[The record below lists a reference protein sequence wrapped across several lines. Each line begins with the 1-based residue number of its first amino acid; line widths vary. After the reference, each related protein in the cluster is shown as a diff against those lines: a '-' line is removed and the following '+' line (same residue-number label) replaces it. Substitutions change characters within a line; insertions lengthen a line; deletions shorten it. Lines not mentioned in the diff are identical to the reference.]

1 MKKLLLFLA
10 CMTLASVPAIGQIDV
25 AAGNLTVRVRYQ
37 GQPIPGECYFYFLF
51 QGGAVNCGGNS
62 FNVPVGNYT
71 LTEGHGYPLPPVPF
85 TITAGQTTV
94 VDVETSGQVGIITG
108 TFLLNGQPPSSAAF
122 VRTGQEDGFS
132 YTDNTGRF
140 RLIALAGPGTGSVNY
155 GLATF
160 PFTAVAG
167 QTVDV
172 GTINRDTGNVN
183 VRIRFQGQ
191 PIPGECYFYFTSAA
205 GSVNCGGNM
214 FNVPVGSYT
223 LTEGHGYPI
232 PPVPF
237 TVTAGQTTTV
247 DVETSGQVGI
257 ITGIFL
263 QNGQPPANPAFV
275 RTGSEDGLAYT
286 DTNGRFRLIAL
297 AGAGTGSINYGAPTF
312 PFTAV
317 AGQTVDVGTITRS
330 SGNAIVN
337 VLYQGQPINGGNCY
351 FYFVSQAGSANCG
364 GPMSN
369 LSVGSYTLTEGHGYP
384 LPPVPFT
391 ISAGQT
397 TIINV
402 ETSTAAGIISG
413 RFFINGQPPA
423 NPAFVRTNR
432 EDGLA
437 YTDST
442 GRFRLLALAGPGIG
456 SINYGLATFAF
467 NAVAGQTR
475 DLGNIGSTTLDS
487 AIVGR
492 SGSLPSKTWTIR
504 VSNTG
509 ANSASDV
516 QLTGVTFTAQT
527 FGTACPLPVIQSAL
541 PLNGGFLPTGTNT
554 TVPVQLNFGTC
565 PANARFTVKLD
576 YRASGGTVTGTR
588 TFNLQLP

>member
-1 MKKLLLFLA
+1 MNKSVLLIA
-10 CMTLASVPAIGQIDV
+10 CVALVTLPATAQIDV
-25 AAGNLTVRVRYQ
+25 AAGNVTVRIRYQ
-37 GQPIPGECYFYFLF
+37 GQPIPGDCYFYFVSQAASF
-51 QGGAVNCGGNS
+51 NCGGNAS
-62 FNVPVGNYT
+62 NVPVGNYT
-71 LTEGHGYPLPPVPF
+71 LTEGHGYPIPPVPF
-85 TITAGQTTV
+85 TVTAGQTTV

-108 TFLLNGQPPSSAAF
+108 TFLLNGQPPSNAAF
-122 VRTGQEDGFS
+122 VRTGQEDGLA
-132 YTDNTGRF
+132 YTDTTGRF
-140 RLIALAGPGTGSVNY
+140 RLIALAGQGSGSVNY
-155 GLATF
+155 GLANF

-183 VRIRFQGQ
+183 VRIRYQGQ
-191 PIPGECYFYFTSAA
+191 PIPGDCYFYFTSAA

-257 ITGIFL
+257 VTGVFL
-263 QNGQPPANPAFV
+263 QNGQPPANAAFI
-275 RTGSEDGLAYT
+275 RTNSEDGFGYT
-286 DTNGRFRLIAL
+286 DSSGRFRLIAL
-297 AGAGTGSINYGAPTF
+297 AGAGTGIVNFSSPNF

-317 AGQTVDVGTITRS
+317 AGQTVDVGTITQS
-330 SGNAIVN
+330 SGNAVVN
-337 VLYQGQPINGGNCY
+337 VLYQGQSLAGNCY
-351 FYFVSQAGSANCG
+351 FYFVSQVGSVNCG
-364 GPMSN
+364 GQMPN
-369 LSVGSYTLTEGHGYP
+369 LPVGSYTLTEGHGYP

-402 ETSTAAGIISG
+402 ETSTVAGIISG

-423 NPAFVRTNR
+423 NPAFVRTDR

-437 YTDST
+437 YTDTT

-456 SINYGLATFAF
+456 SINFGLATFAF

-475 DLGNIGSTTLDS
+475 DLGNIGTTTLDS

-504 VSNTG
+504 LSNTG
-509 ANSASDV
+509 ASSASDV
-516 QLTGVTFTAQT
+516 QLTGVTFITQT
-527 FGTACPLPVIQSAL
+527 FGAACPLPTTQSTL
-541 PLNGGFLPTGTNT
+541 PVNGGFLPIGTST
-554 TVPVQLNFGTC
+554 TVPVQINFGTC
-565 PANARFTVKLD
+565 PANARFTVRLN
-576 YRASGGTVTGTR
+576 YQASGGTVTGTR